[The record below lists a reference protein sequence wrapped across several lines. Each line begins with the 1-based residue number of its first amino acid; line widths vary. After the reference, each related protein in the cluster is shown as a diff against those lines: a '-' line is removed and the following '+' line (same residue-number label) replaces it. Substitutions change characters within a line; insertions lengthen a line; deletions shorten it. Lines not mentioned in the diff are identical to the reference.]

1 MPHGHPPTL
10 RQQPL
15 VGVMKSGRI
24 STAIGLAVGVGPAIV
39 AHLMPR
45 LATLD
50 KLGAVILGLIIG
62 IQAASR
68 RRTRHGRRGPEEAEA
83 VEHAEKV
90 ASGPRNRGMNDQTAG
105 RIVREIIKRLRLAN
119 WRFHRGPPA
128 PGHSTP
134 GPRR

>member
-1 MPHGHPPTL
+1 
-10 RQQPL
+10 
-15 VGVMKSGRI
+15 MKSGRI
-24 STAIGLAVGVGPAIV
+24 SAAIGLAVGAGPAIV

-83 VEHAEKV
+83 IEHAEKV
-90 ASGPRNRGMNDQTAG
+90 ARGPRNRAASRQPPTA
-105 RIVREIIKRLRLAN
+105 
-119 WRFHRGPPA
+119 
-128 PGHSTP
+128 
-134 GPRR
+134 RRNRPHLS

>member
-1 MPHGHPPTL
+1 
-10 RQQPL
+10 
-15 VGVMKSGRI
+15 MKSGRI
-24 STAIGLAVGVGPAIV
+24 SAAIGLAVGVGPAIA

-50 KLGAVILGLIIG
+50 KLGAVVLGLIIG

-90 ASGPRNRGMNDQTAG
+90 AGGPRNRGMNDQTAG
-105 RIVREIIKRLRLAN
+105 RIAREIIKHLHLSN
-119 WRFHRGPPA
+119 WRIHRGPPA
-128 PGHSTP
+128 GGHSTP
-134 GPRR
+134 GPPQRP